1 MRAKMKRLLVVLSI
15 LGMVSAAN
23 ATLQISVNGE
33 QEPVDTEIII
43 FGSETLTLDI
53 WTDADI
59 PQFGGG
65 SWMLICDTT
74 MGSID
79 PGISLVAGY
88 SYGDP
93 PYTADK
99 AEVIPPEGLEGI
111 WGFYADFAG
120 TSAGTTLYDEI
131 IFHCEYGDP
140 PGDVTIYLMDAPDGQ
155 PASTIFDTVVIHHIV
170 PEPMTAV
177 LLGLGGLLVLRRR
190 K

>member
-1 MRAKMKRLLVVLSI
+1 MKKLLVLLLV
-15 LGMVSAAN
+15 LGMASTAS
-23 ATLQISVNGE
+23 ATLQISVNGN
-33 QEPVDTEIII
+33 QEPVDSEITLSQ
-43 FGSETLTLDI
+43 SETITLDI

-65 SWMLICDTT
+65 AWMLICDTT

-79 PGISLVAGY
+79 PGISLVSGY

-99 AEVIPPEGLEGI
+99 AEIIPPAGLEGI

-140 PGDVTIYLMDAPDGQ
+140 PHDVTIYLMDAPDGS
-155 PASTIFDTVVIHHIV
+155 PASIVYDAVVIHQV
-170 PEPMTAV
+170 PEPMTVA
-177 LLGLGGLLVLRRR
+177 LLGLGGLFLLRRR